1 MRRQG
6 ERFAVNMVI
15 QGTAADIMKVAMVR
29 CDRALAEE
37 GLQSRMV
44 LQIHDELL
52 FEGPAEESEEV
63 SRVARKQMEGAFELD
78 PPLAV
83 DVGIGPDWLAAK

>member
-1 MRRQG
+1 
-6 ERFAVNMVI
+6 MVI

-29 CDRALAEE
+29 TDQALREA
-37 GLQSRMV
+37 GLKSKLV

-52 FEGPAEESEEV
+52 FEGPADEAE
-63 SRVARKQMEGAFELD
+63 RVEAIAVREMAAAYPLD

-83 DVGIGPDWLAAK
+83 DAGIGANWLAAK